1 MHEETIEV
9 ITSDSGETTDEINVP
24 ARQTPSDEPNYILR
38 VQLLMCLF
46 IGAVLYFSWRQ
57 GGELWHEMSFSLKH
71 VIQDGISFSGQDE
84 LTRFTDEVRGL
95 LGNIASAFA
104 AQHP

>member
-1 MHEETIEV
+1 
-9 ITSDSGETTDEINVP
+9 
-24 ARQTPSDEPNYILR
+24 
-38 VQLLMCLF
+38 
-46 IGAVLYFSWRQ
+46 
-57 GGELWHEMSFSLKH
+57 MSFSLKH